1 MTETFGPS
9 AHRPSGTPIA
19 ADGAMV
25 AIGMAPPIDPGGIVT
40 TAADFVIGTAW
51 WATGPLRAV
60 ARRGVRVGVGLA
72 GATVRSRRMQPFVLA
87 HTGEAHVTL
96 DALIQA
102 VLRPIIKR
110 VVGAA
115 LTELDLTAIV
125 LEHVDLDR
133 VAAALDV
140 DGIVAAVDLD
150 AAVSRVDLDAAVRR
164 VDLDQIVRRIDVDG
178 VVARVDIA
186 AVVDRVDVES
196 ILNRLDLD
204 EIAARLDI
212 DRIVNR
218 LDLDEIA
225 ARLDVDRIVAQVDLQ
240 AVVDRLDVAAVVA
253 KVDPD
258 PVVARVDFDAAMSRI
273 DLIGI
278 AQRVV
283 DGIDL
288 PGIIRESTGS
298 LATEA
303 VAGVR
308 VQGQA
313 ADDAVS
319 HLVGRVLRR
328 RALDAPPR
336 YQ

>member
-1 MTETFGPS
+1 MMETFGPS
-9 AHRPSGTPIA
+9 ANPPSGTPIA
-19 ADGAMV
+19 PGGATV
-25 AIGMAPPIDPGGIVT
+25 ANGMAPPIDTRDIVT
-40 TAADFVIGTAW
+40 TAADLVIGTAW

-60 ARRGVRVGVGLA
+60 ARRGVQAGVGLA
-72 GATVRSRRMQPFVLA
+72 GATVRGRRMQLLVPA
-87 HTGEAHVTL
+87 RTGEERVTL
-96 DALIQA
+96 DAVIQA

-110 VVGAA
+110 VVEAT

-133 VAAALDV
+133 VASALDV
-140 DGIVAAVDLD
+140 DAIVAAVDVD
-150 AAVSRVDLDAAVRR
+150 AAVRRVDLEAAIRR

-178 VVARVDIA
+178 VVASVDIDR
-186 AVVDRVDVES
+186 VVDRVDVES

-204 EIAARLDI
+204 GIAARLDI
-212 DRIVNR
+212 DG
-218 LDLDEIA
+218 L
-225 ARLDVDRIVAQVDLQ
+225 VAQVDLQ

-258 PVVARVDFDAAMSRI
+258 PVVARVDFDAAISHI

-319 HLVGRVLRR
+319 HLVDRVLRR
-328 RALDAPPR
+328 RALAPAPLR
-336 YQ
+336 Q